1 MAREPIKELLEFM
14 QPFDTK
20 VRGVA
25 LKLREFVLDTFPD
38 TNELIYDNYNAL
50 AIGYSLSDKQKE
62 MFCHIAVYGKHVNI
76 GFDHGVDI
84 DDPKQLLKG
93 TGNRIRHI
101 TVTDLETFQEDEV
114 KKMLEQAH
122 RMALDTMEKKPHQ
135 IIGLSIVRSVSPKKK
150 RPN

>member
-1 MAREPIKELLEFM
+1 MAREPLNELNRFLK
-14 QPFDTK
+14 PFDKEVQKT
-20 VRGVA
+20 A
-25 LKLREFVLDTFPD
+25 LQLREFVLDMFPD

-62 MFCHIAVYGKHVNI
+62 MFCHIAVYSKYVNI
-76 GFDHGVDI
+76 GFDYGVKL

-101 TVTDLETFQEDEV
+101 TVSAFAELDKNYV
-114 KKMLEQAH
+114 KQLLKQAH
-122 RMALDTMEKKPHQ
+122 QLTLDTLEKKTQ
-135 IIGLSIVRSVSPKKK
+135 TIVGQSIVKSSSAKKK

>member
-1 MAREPIKELLEFM
+1 MAREPLNELKDFLK
-14 QPFDTK
+14 PFDKEVQKTCLQL
-20 VRGVA
+20 RG
-25 LKLREFVLDTFPD
+25 FVLDMFPN

-62 MFCHIAVYGKHVNI
+62 MLCHIAVYSKYVNI
-76 GFDHGVDI
+76 GFDQGVKL

-101 TVTDLETFQEDEV
+101 TVTSFAEFDKNYV
-114 KKMLEQAH
+114 KQLLKQAH
-122 RMALDTMEKKPHQ
+122 QLTLNTLDKKTQPIVGQ
-135 IIGLSIVRSVSPKKK
+135 SIVKSISPNKK